1 MVILNVPLHLL
12 LSPSL
17 ALSLSLFGSGAL
29 FCALHT
35 FHLWSAFCQRF
46 IFPIWELRSIAMIVI
61 IVTCGRVLAHKCAH
75 TTLEHQVHLYISKH
89 WTPNKRESTIFAQ
102 LDYFGRSQRCLC
114 RSKCRHTVCC
124 VRLHTLHTAH
134 STAHWLWWLAGCI
147 SFRCLFEREIQA
159 SSLIREIALT
169 IKIRCNKRRGS

>member
-35 FHLWSAFCQRF
+35 FHLWPAFCQRF

-61 IVTCGRVLAHKCAH
+61 VVTCGRVLAHKCAH

-114 RSKCRHTVCC
+114 RSNADTQCAAFGFTLYTQHSTLTV
-124 VRLHTLHTAH
+124 VIGRLHI
-134 STAHWLWWLAGCI
+134 I
-147 SFRCLFEREIQA
+147 SVSIRARN
-159 SSLIREIALT
+159 SSVELDTRD
-169 IKIRCNKRRGS
+169 CVNNKN